1 MKILSEKTGKTYA
14 TVDEC
19 MAAEKEYDDALEAEK
34 KKKEELASNRKARA
48 TEVEEAYKAISVAK
62 KNYYKVLQNFIKD
75 YGSFHMTLNTGDDNP
90 FDDFEK
96 IFDFWF

>member
-19 MAAEKEYDDALEAEK
+19 MAAEKEFDDALEAEK
-34 KKKEELASNRKARA
+34 KKKEELANNRKARA
-48 TEVEEAYKAISVAK
+48 TEVEEAYKAIGAAK
-62 KNYYKVLQNFIKD
+62 KNYYQVLHNFIND

-90 FDDFEK
+90 FDNFEK
-96 IFDFWF
+96 LFDFWF